1 MYTLLIGLLFLL
13 PFQYVVV
20 LPGGIE
26 AVRLYAALLGLTWL
40 AGYLLDARNRGR
52 IGSLAPWLLGGMV
65 AATALAVP
73 FAIDPAAS
81 AVRWGRFVV
90 LWVGFAVAMPAT
102 LGTTSSWRRVAFV
115 YVIAGVVFGLLNY
128 SNYLLAPVGLL
139 REIAASPTRFV
150 VRNAFAFGG
159 GVEGHGHEVGHF
171 ASFVILLGTGLLLTS
186 RARWERLVLIVL
198 LVIATGALM
207 VSFTKSAWAGLAIGF
222 VVFYRSALRRTPLG
236 DRVAR
241 VVRWSWIP
249 LAAML
254 SVAAGFWIALPGETR
269 AWLVQNFLFRD
280 ISGVQRF
287 VLWSRALEAAL
298 GHPLIGVGLNSLVL
312 LAGDPHNWWLEM
324 LAEGGVLAF
333 VLALAFFICLWR
345 ELAVREPT
353 GALDVRLI
361 RGAAAATVASIAFQ
375 GLFEASFLWDFPT
388 WVALGLATAVASWST
403 PETLLAVQAVDNA
416 VPQM

>member
-1 MYTLLIGLLFLL
+1 R
-13 PFQYVVV
+13 
-20 LPGGIE
+20 IE
-26 AVRLYAALLGLTWL
+26 VVRLYAALLGLAWL
-40 AGYLLDARNRGR
+40 AGYLLDPRNRGR

-65 AATALAVP
+65 AATAMAVP
-73 FAIDPAAS
+73 FAIDPVGS
-81 AVRWGRFVV
+81 AVRWGRLVV

-102 LGTTSSWRRVAFV
+102 LGTAATWRRAAFA
-115 YVIAGVVFGLLNY
+115 YVVAGVVFGLLNY

-171 ASFVILLGTGLLLTS
+171 ARFVILLGTGLLLTS

-198 LVIATGALM
+198 LVSATGALM
-207 VSFTKSAWAGLAIGF
+207 VSFTKSAWAGLAIGL

-236 DRVAR
+236 ERVGR

-249 LAAML
+249 VSAML
-254 SVAAGFWIALPGETR
+254 IVAAGFWIALPGETR

-280 ISGVQRF
+280 ISGTQRF
-287 VLWSRALEAAL
+287 VLWSRALETAL
-298 GHPLIGVGLNSLVL
+298 SHPLIGVGLNSLVL
-312 LAGDPHNWWLEM
+312 LTGDPHNWWLEM

-333 VLALAFFICLWR
+333 VLALAFFLCLWR

-353 GALDVRLI
+353 GAFDARLI
-361 RGAAAATVASIAFQ
+361 RGAAAATVASVAFQ

-388 WVALGLATAVASWST
+388 WVALGLATAVASW
-403 PETLLAVQAVDNA
+403 PAAGTLLPVNAVQDS
-416 VPQM
+416 VPQA